1 MSAFGGKADMTC
13 CGAYVRCDPKRR
25 LAAPSS
31 ASDFAASIRSLGP
44 KRREFI
50 TLIASTAFWPTGAR
64 AQRSERLRRIGL
76 LVVEGI
82 EPIGPFRDA
91 LNELGYVEGRNIQI
105 ETRSA
110 HGQESWLPQLAADF
124 VRDQVD
130 IIVAVQTPAA
140 HAAKNATRDI
150 PIVVMAGDPI
160 ATGLISN
167 LARPGG
173 NLTGMSAT
181 AAEAAAKSLE
191 LIAEIVPGARRVG
204 VLGNAEDPFMKPF
217 FEQIEQGAQ
226 TVRLEIYPVAVRDS
240 DQWDD
245 IFASLAR
252 KRAEVVMIQGSL
264 PLHTVAKFALKYR
277 LPSLSTQKSGVKA
290 GVLMAYTASFAE
302 RARVMAGYVDQIFK
316 GAKPAD
322 LPVQQPTRFELTINL
337 KTAKALG
344 LTVPPTL
351 LARADE
357 VIE

>member
-1 MSAFGGKADMTC
+1 M
-13 CGAYVRCDPKRR
+13 KRR
-25 LAAPSS
+25 A
-31 ASDFAASIRSLGP
+31 
-44 KRREFI
+44 FI
-50 TLIASTAFWPTGAR
+50 TLIGSAAIWPLGAR

-76 LVVEGI
+76 LVVEGL
-82 EPIGPFRDA
+82 EPIGPFREA
-91 LNELGYVEGRNIQI
+91 LSELGYVEGRNIQI
-105 ETRSA
+105 VTRSA
-110 HGQESWLPQLAADF
+110 QGQESRLPQLATDL
-124 VRDQVD
+124 VRDHVD
-130 IIVAVQTPAA
+130 VIVAVQTPAA

-160 ATGLISN
+160 ATGLINN
-167 LARPGG
+167 LARPDG

-191 LIAEIVPGARRVG
+191 LIPEIVPGARRVG

-217 FEQIEQGAQ
+217 FEQIERGAQ
-226 TVRLEIYPVAVRDS
+226 SVRLEIYRVAVRDS

-245 IFASLAR
+245 IFATVAR
-252 KRAEVVMIQGSL
+252 ERVDVVMIQGSL
-264 PLHTVAKFALKYR
+264 PAQAAIFALKYR
-277 LPSLSTQKSGVKA
+277 LPSLSTQKSAVKA
-290 GVLMAYTASFAE
+290 GVLMAYTASFEE
-302 RARVMAGYVDQIFK
+302 RARVMARYIDQIFK

-357 VIE
+357 IIE

>member
-1 MSAFGGKADMTC
+1 
-13 CGAYVRCDPKRR
+13 
-25 LAAPSS
+25 
-31 ASDFAASIRSLGP
+31 
-44 KRREFI
+44 
-50 TLIASTAFWPTGAR
+50 
-64 AQRSERLRRIGL
+64 LRRIGL
-76 LVVEGI
+76 LVVEGV

-91 LNELGYVEGRNIQI
+91 LSELGYVEGKNIQI

-110 HGQESWLPQLAADF
+110 QGQESRLPQLAADL
-124 VRDQVD
+124 VREQVD
-130 IIVAVQTPAA
+130 VIVAVQTPAA
-140 HAAKNATRDI
+140 HAAKNATRDV

-160 ATGLISN
+160 ATGLIDN

-181 AAEAAAKSLE
+181 AAESAAKSLE
-191 LIAEIVPGARRVG
+191 LIPEIVPRARRVG

-217 FEQIEQGAQ
+217 FEQIERGAQ
-226 TVRLEIYPVAVRDS
+226 SVGLEIYRVAVRDS

-245 IFASLAR
+245 IFATVAR
-252 KRAEVVMIQGSL
+252 ERPDAVMIQGSL
-264 PLHTVAKFALKYR
+264 PLQTAAEFALKYR
-277 LPSLSTQKSGVKA
+277 LPTLSTQKSAIKA

-302 RARVMAGYVDQIFK
+302 RARVMARYVDHIFK

-344 LTVPPTL
+344 LTVPLTL

>member
-1 MSAFGGKADMTC
+1 M
-13 CGAYVRCDPKRR
+13 RR
-25 LAAPSS
+25 RA
-31 ASDFAASIRSLGP
+31 
-44 KRREFI
+44 FI
-50 TLIASTAFWPTGAR
+50 TLIGSAAVWPLGVR

-76 LVVEGI
+76 LVVEGL
-82 EPIGPFRDA
+82 EPIGPFREA
-91 LNELGYVEGRNIQI
+91 LSELGYVEGRNIQI
-105 ETRSA
+105 VTRSA
-110 HGQESWLPQLAADF
+110 QGQESRLPQLATDL

-130 IIVAVQTPAA
+130 VIVAVQTPAA

-160 ATGLISN
+160 ATGLINN
-167 LARPGG
+167 LARPDG

-191 LIAEIVPGARRVG
+191 LIPEIVPGARRVG

-217 FEQIEQGAQ
+217 FEQIERGAQ
-226 TVRLEIYPVAVRDS
+226 SVRLEIYRVAVRDS

-245 IFASLAR
+245 IFATVAR
-252 KRAEVVMIQGSL
+252 ERVDVVMIQGSL
-264 PLHTVAKFALKYR
+264 PARAAIFALKYR
-277 LPSLSTQKSGVKA
+277 LPSLSTQKSAVKA
-290 GVLMAYTASFAE
+290 GVLMAYTASFEE
-302 RARVMAGYVDQIFK
+302 RARVMARYIDQIFK

>member
-1 MSAFGGKADMTC
+1 M
-13 CGAYVRCDPKRR
+13 RR
-25 LAAPSS
+25 RA
-31 ASDFAASIRSLGP
+31 
-44 KRREFI
+44 FI
-50 TLIASTAFWPTGAR
+50 TLIGSAAVWPLGVR

-76 LVVEGI
+76 LVVEGL
-82 EPIGPFRDA
+82 EPIGPFREA
-91 LNELGYVEGRNIQI
+91 LSELGYVEGRNIQI
-105 ETRSA
+105 VTRSA
-110 HGQESWLPQLAADF
+110 QGQESRLPQLATDL

-130 IIVAVQTPAA
+130 VIVAVQTPAA

-160 ATGLISN
+160 ATGLINN
-167 LARPGG
+167 LARPDG

-191 LIAEIVPGARRVG
+191 LIPEIVPGARRVG

-217 FEQIEQGAQ
+217 FEQIERGAQ
-226 TVRLEIYPVAVRDS
+226 SVRLEIYRVPVRDN

-245 IFASLAR
+245 VFATVAR
-252 KRAEVVMIQGSL
+252 ERVDVVMIQGSL
-264 PLHTVAKFALKYR
+264 PAQAAIFALKYR
-277 LPSLSTQKSGVKA
+277 LPSLSTQKSAVKA
-290 GVLMAYTASFAE
+290 GVLMAYTASFEE
-302 RARVMAGYVDQIFK
+302 RARVMARYIDQIFK